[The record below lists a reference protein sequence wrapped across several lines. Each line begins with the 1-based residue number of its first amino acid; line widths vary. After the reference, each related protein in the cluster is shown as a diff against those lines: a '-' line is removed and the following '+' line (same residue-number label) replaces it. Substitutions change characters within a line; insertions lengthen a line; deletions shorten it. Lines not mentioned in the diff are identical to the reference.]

1 MFVLSKRNNNT
12 KITNIM
18 YQTPTTKVPS
28 TVAIALVKTLNDLV
42 TRFSS
47 GEHEINYTELR
58 NLEKFIANEG
68 IDLCEVYTYLNN
80 Q

>member
-1 MFVLSKRNNNT
+1 
-12 KITNIM
+12 M

-28 TVAIALVKTLNDLV
+28 AVAIALVKTLNDLV
-42 TRFSS
+42 TRFNS
-47 GEHEINYTELR
+47 GEYEINYTELR
-58 NLEKFIANEG
+58 NLEEFIANEG

>member
-1 MFVLSKRNNNT
+1 MFAILKRNNNN

-28 TVAIALVKTLNDLV
+28 AVAIALVKTLNDLV
-42 TRFSS
+42 TRFNS
-47 GEHEINYTELR
+47 GEYEINYTELR
-58 NLEKFIANEG
+58 NLEEFIANEG
-68 IDLCEVYTYLNN
+68 IDLCEVHTYLNN